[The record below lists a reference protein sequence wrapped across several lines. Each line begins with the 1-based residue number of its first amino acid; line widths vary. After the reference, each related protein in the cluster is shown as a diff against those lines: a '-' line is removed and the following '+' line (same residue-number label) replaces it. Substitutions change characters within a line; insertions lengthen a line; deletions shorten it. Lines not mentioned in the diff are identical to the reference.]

1 MNASFAARIA
11 TAAVAGTMALSV
23 FGLAGCSQS
32 GSDDADRI
40 AQLEQEIAQLKE
52 QQNGASGTQ
61 GSTSTDTGQNAAK
74 GSDATGQDAGS
85 GQTATNQSEITD
97 ATVLDFSN
105 RADAL
110 IAEADAATAPS
121 DRSQLIATYFDFDS
135 RFDALE
141 VEIDRYGD
149 QKEMEYRNGAIAWED
164 YRVIDAQLD
173 GIEARLDY
181 AKDGLEWRFGVDD

>member
-1 MNASFAARIA
+1 MNASIAARIA
-11 TAAVAGTMALSV
+11 TVAVAGTMALSA

-52 QQNGASGTQ
+52 QQNGTSDTQ
-61 GSTSTDTGQNAAK
+61 
-74 GSDATGQDAGS
+74 GSDATGQDTAQASDATGQNAGSGS

-105 RADAL
+105 RADTL

-121 DRSQLIATYFDFDS
+121 DRSQLTATYFDFDS

-141 VEIDRYGD
+141 DEIDRYGD
-149 QKEMEYRNGAIAWED
+149 QKETEYRNGVIAWED

-181 AKDGLEWRFGVDD
+181 AKDDLEWRFGVDD

>member
-1 MNASFAARIA
+1 MNASIAARIA
-11 TAAVAGTMALSV
+11 TVAVAGTMALSV

-40 AQLEQEIAQLKE
+40 AQLEQEIAQLEE
-52 QQNGASGTQ
+52 QQNGTSDTQ
-61 GSTSTDTGQNAAK
+61 
-74 GSDATGQDAGS
+74 GSDATGQDTAQASDATGQTAGSGS

-121 DRSQLIATYFDFDS
+121 DRSQLTATYFDFDS

-141 VEIDRYGD
+141 DEIDRYGD
-149 QKEMEYRNGAIAWED
+149 QKETEYRNGVIAWED

-181 AKDGLEWRFGVDD
+181 AKDDLEWRFGVDD

>member
-1 MNASFAARIA
+1 MNASIAARIA

-52 QQNGASGTQ
+52 QQNGTSDTQ
-61 GSTSTDTGQNAAK
+61 GSGATGQDTARA
-74 GSDATGQDAGS
+74 SDATGQTAGSGS
-85 GQTATNQSEITD
+85 GQTVTNQSEITD

-121 DRSQLIATYFDFDS
+121 DRSQLTATYFDFDS

-141 VEIDRYGD
+141 DEIDRYGD
-149 QKEMEYRNGAIAWED
+149 QKETEYRNGVIAWED

>member
-1 MNASFAARIA
+1 MNASIAARIA

-52 QQNGASGTQ
+52 QQNGTSDTQ
-61 GSTSTDTGQNAAK
+61 
-74 GSDATGQDAGS
+74 GSDATGQTAGSGS

-110 IAEADAATAPS
+110 IAEADAAAAPS
-121 DRSQLIATYFDFDS
+121 DRSQLTATYFDFDS

-141 VEIDRYGD
+141 DEIDRYGD
-149 QKEMEYRNGAIAWED
+149 QKETEYRNGVIAWED

-181 AKDGLEWRFGVDD
+181 AKDDLEWRFGVDD